1 MSLEEKIVGDKVAKV
16 KNNFLLNP
24 GPVHVCVVSWG
35 ELQLSSL
42 TEHEIADRK
51 Y

>member
-1 MSLEEKIVGDKVAKV
+1 MSLEEKIVEAKDAKV
-16 KNNFLLNP
+16 KNFLLNSR
-24 GPVHVCVVSWG
+24 PVHVCVISWG